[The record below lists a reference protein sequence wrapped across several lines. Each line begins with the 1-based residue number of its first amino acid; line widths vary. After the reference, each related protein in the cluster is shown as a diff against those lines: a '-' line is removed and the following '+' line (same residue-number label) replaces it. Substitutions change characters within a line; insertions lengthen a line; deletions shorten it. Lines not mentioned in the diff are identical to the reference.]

1 MSAIAHDLRTWRF
14 WRWFLTQTFSAIGVL
29 AVLLELTSFIF
40 GSLPMQGWP
49 LAVTIGVVSVG
60 YGLIRA
66 WPRPIRQEYNSPNT
80 MIEIVNG
87 DLFAQETNI
96 VIGTCDTFDTS
107 IPNIIAK
114 SSVQGQALERLYG
127 GDTEQLDRELADA
140 LQGKVVAETVQKP
153 GKTGEVRRRRRS
165 NTSKRFAP
173 PLLLGIQRDE

>member
-96 VIGTCDTFDTS
+96 VIGPAIRS
-107 IPNIIAK
+107 I
-114 SSVQGQALERLYG
+114 
-127 GDTEQLDRELADA
+127 
-140 LQGKVVAETVQKP
+140 
-153 GKTGEVRRRRRS
+153 RRS
-165 NTSKRFAP
+165 PTSSRRAAFKARRWSACTVGIRSSWIANSRMRCKGRSWRKPFKNPGRLRSTASAP
-173 PLLLGIQRDE
+173 